1 MPPIDPLEL
10 NNPGPVPQPMPVE
23 GQTSTSIA
31 KLKKMKFMLIGVSIV
46 AVILLVTTLVFA
58 AGASTTTA
66 ELDAKYA
73 AGVEDGKAEQKKA
86 DVAEYNKATVSST
99 RTYTA
104 PVVHGSF
111 EITYPKAWN
120 LSIDSTSALP
130 VDGLVDPGYVN
141 LVSAEHALKFTLQ
154 DKAFESS
161 KKDYDDLMKK
171 GAKRTEVTVSGIKG
185 YQYVGKIN
193 EDAKEAVGTV
203 VIVPLRD
210 KTMLLQTDSNE
221 LYADAYKQMVETA
234 KLKP

>member
-10 NNPGPVPQPMPVE
+10 NNPGPVPQPMPVGPQGTPSAE
-23 GQTSTSIA
+23 
-31 KLKKMKFMLIGVSIV
+31 KLKRTKLMLIGVSVV
-46 AVILLVTTLVFA
+46 AVILLITTLVFA

-66 ELDAKYA
+66 QLDARYNS
-73 AGVEDGKAEQKKA
+73 GVEDGKAAQKKA
-86 DVAEYNKATVSST
+86 DIAEYNKATVSST

-111 EITYPKAWN
+111 QITYPKAWN
-120 LSIDSTSALP
+120 LSVDSSSSVP
-130 VDGLVDPGYVN
+130 VDGLVDPAYVN
-141 LVSAEHALKFTLQ
+141 LVSPEHALKFSLQ
-154 DKAFESS
+154 DKSFENV
-161 KKDYDDLMKK
+161 KKDYDDFVQK

-193 EDAKEAVGTV
+193 EEAKQAVGTV
-203 VIVPLRD
+203 TIVPLRD

-234 KLKP
+234 KLIP

>member
-10 NNPGPVPQPMPVE
+10 NNPGPIPQPMPVE
-23 GQTSTSIA
+23 GQTSASIA
-31 KLKKMKFMLIGVSIV
+31 KLKKIKFMLIGVSIV

-58 AGASTTTA
+58 SGASTTTA
-66 ELDAKYA
+66 ALDAKYA
-73 AGVEDGKAEQKKA
+73 AGLEDGKAEQKKI

-120 LSIDSTSALP
+120 LSVDTSSSVP
-130 VDGLVDPGYVN
+130 VDGLVDPAYVN
-141 LVSAEHALKFTLQ
+141 LASPEHALKFALQ
-154 DKAFESS
+154 DKSFESS
-161 KKDYDDLMKK
+161 KKDYDDFVKK

-193 EDAKEAVGTV
+193 EDAKQAVGTV
-203 VIVPLRD
+203 TIVPLRD

-221 LYADAYKQMVETA
+221 LYADSYRQMVETA
-234 KLKP
+234 KLIP